1 VDWTWIVPAL
11 RGRGRDP
18 LTGLADRRGGERD
31 LRRLRPGDAVVMLDI
46 DNFKSVNDNY
56 GHLAGDAVLRSFAAS
71 VASSVRASDQ
81 VSRWGGDEF
90 LIVLR
95 GAAGVALAVTRR
107 LHDSWTAAGVEPR
120 VTCCAGVAVHQGGD
134 PLVTL
139 AAADAAM
146 FEAKRAGR
154 DRVSSA

>member
-1 VDWTWIVPAL
+1 MDWSWVVPAL

-18 LTGLADRRGGERD
+18 LTGVADRRGGERS
-31 LRRLRPGDAVVMLDI
+31 LRRLRPGDAVVLLDI
-46 DNFKSVNDNY
+46 DSFKAVNDRH
-56 GHLAGDAVLRSFAAS
+56 GHLAGDAVLRSFAAA
-71 VASSVRASDQ
+71 VASSVRASDE

-90 LIVLR
+90 LIVFR
-95 GAAGVALAVTRR
+95 GAADVALAVTRR
-107 LHDSWTAAGVEPR
+107 LHDSWAAAGIEPR
-120 VTCCAGVAVHQGGD
+120 VTCSAGVAVHGGGD

-154 DRVSSA
+154 DRVAG